1 MAIHLD
7 NTLQTPVFNSYGAY
21 EMSIFFWVT
30 VAAYI
35 TSMFSAFISQDYSG
49 DTTPSDELKGKIFAI
64 VAIVSIFLGHVL
76 YIVTV
81 ILVGEQHP
89 SEAYMLMPFAVTS
102 ILIFVLL

>member
-1 MAIHLD
+1 MFRQAGQIIPGTRSGYMAIHLD
-7 NTLQTPVFNSYGAY
+7 NTLQTPVFNSYGAD
-21 EMSIFFWVT
+21 EM
-30 VAAYI
+30 
-35 TSMFSAFISQDYSG
+35 
-49 DTTPSDELKGKIFAI
+49 
-64 VAIVSIFLGHVL
+64 SIFLGHVL